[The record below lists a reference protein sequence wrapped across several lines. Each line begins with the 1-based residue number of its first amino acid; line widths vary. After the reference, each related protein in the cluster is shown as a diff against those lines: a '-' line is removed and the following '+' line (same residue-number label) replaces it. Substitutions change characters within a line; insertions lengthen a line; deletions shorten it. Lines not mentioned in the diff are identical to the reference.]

1 MPPPP
6 PCSVAGHGGA
16 SLLLELYLDGS
27 GTRTA
32 PLGPAR
38 DRAASCEGS
47 FAFVLLDGTRAPCWR
62 LGRRARTR
70 TALLGHGARSR
81 RDVFVQHSASGSA
94 PTEREWD
101 GSTLFA
107 SDPMAI
113 DAPCGG
119 AAAAFPL
126 GAFYYVDETMAYGAI
141 QRLNPE
147 GASRA
152 KRAVKPVHRINSSGK
167 VCGLGFYTESGNDLA
182 SLAGKY
188 IA

>member
-1 MPPPP
+1 
-6 PCSVAGHGGA
+6 
-16 SLLLELYLDGS
+16 
-27 GTRTA
+27 
-32 PLGPAR
+32 
-38 DRAASCEGS
+38 
-47 FAFVLLDGTRAPCWR
+47 
-62 LGRRARTR
+62 
-70 TALLGHGARSR
+70 
-81 RDVFVQHSASGSA
+81 
-94 PTEREWD
+94 
-101 GSTLFA
+101 
-107 SDPMAI
+107 MAI